1 MEWFEITE
9 QDHRDAYGPRPTR
22 RFRTLEEA
30 QKAADRLATFDML
43 DMWTNKGKPVKRT
56 SDDGFFST
64 LESLEEYLGWR
75 VPLPE

>member
-1 MEWFEITE
+1 MWYIK
-9 QDHRDAYGPRPTR
+9 H
-22 RFRTLEEA
+22 LEKLKRGKQEA
-30 QKAADRLATFDML
+30 QKAADRLVTFDML

-64 LESLEEYLGWR
+64 LDSLEEYLEWK